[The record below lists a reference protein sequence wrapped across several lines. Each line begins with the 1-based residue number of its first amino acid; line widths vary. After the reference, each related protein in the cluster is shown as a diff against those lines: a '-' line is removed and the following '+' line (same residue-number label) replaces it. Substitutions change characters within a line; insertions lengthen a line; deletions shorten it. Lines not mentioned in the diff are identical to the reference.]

1 MLMVEEEI
9 LAVEVVM
16 VVSLEILDEEEV
28 VMVVAD
34 KSLAEVTG
42 LEVD

>member
-34 KSLAEVTG
+34 KSLVEVTG
-42 LEVD
+42 L